1 MCGDSTLHK
10 LDGLEEIEF
19 EASYDGDSD
28 TDSKSK
34 LRRKLKKERKDA
46 IMAGVLEG
54 KLNKESPLKRVSP
67 EYAPN
72 KQTTKNL
79 STEA

>member
-1 MCGDSTLHK
+1 

-19 EASYDGDSD
+19 EANYDGDSD
-28 TDSKSK
+28 PLDSKSK
-34 LRRKLKKERKDA
+34 LRRKLKKERKEA
-46 IMAGVLEG
+46 IMAGVIEG
-54 KLNKESPLKRVSP
+54 KAEKVSPNKRTSP

>member
-1 MCGDSTLHK
+1 

-19 EASYDGDSD
+19 EANYDGDSD
-28 TDSKSK
+28 PQDSKSK

-46 IMAGVLEG
+46 IMAGVIEG
-54 KLNKESPLKRVSP
+54 KAEKVSPNKRTSP